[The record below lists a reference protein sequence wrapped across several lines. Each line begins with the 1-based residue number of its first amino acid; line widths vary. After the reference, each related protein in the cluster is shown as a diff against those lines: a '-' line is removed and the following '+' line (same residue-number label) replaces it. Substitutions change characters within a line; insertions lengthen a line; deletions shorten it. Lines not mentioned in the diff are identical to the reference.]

1 MLSRVADN
9 IYWMSR
15 YLERAEHTARLLR
28 VRHDT
33 LIEESEAAA
42 ERSWARL
49 VAALAG
55 RSPPIEDPSGADIT
69 RFLAF
74 DPANRSSMIGSIR
87 SARDNARQAR
97 ELISSGF
104 WEALNRQYLDLM
116 RVDFDAFWAGN
127 LGASF
132 NQIVDGLLLLRAIAH
147 STMHHGEGWRFL
159 ELGRYIE
166 RASLLCR
173 LADVYYSSG
182 RSDMAEDPGVRYFDW
197 ITLLK
202 QCAAFE
208 AYCKIHTARID
219 PARVAELLVF
229 DPEFPHS
236 VRFAANEVQRALAS
250 VGEGASSARRANVE
264 RLAGRLAADLAYA
277 RADELGP
284 SRIAPFVRETE
295 RHLES
300 IHAAIYEAFVAYGVD
315 AAMTG

>member
-1 MLSRVADN
+1 MLSRVADS

-33 LIEESEAAA
+33 LIEEADEAAG
-42 ERSWARL
+42 RSWARL
-49 VAALAG
+49 LAALGG
-55 RSPPIEDPSGADIT
+55 RGLPMEHPGAADIT

-74 DPANRSSMIGSIR
+74 DQSNRSSMIGSVR
-87 SARDNARQAR
+87 NARDNARQVR

-116 RVDFDAFWAGN
+116 RINFDALWAGN
-127 LGASF
+127 IGASF
-132 NQIVDGLLLLRAIAH
+132 NEIVDGFLLLRAIAH

-173 LADVYYSSG
+173 LTEVYFSEW
-182 RSDMAEDPGVRYFDW
+182 RPDAAEDPGVRYFDW

-208 AYCKIHTARID
+208 AYCKLNTARIE
-219 PARVAELLVF
+219 PARVAELLIF

-250 VGEGASSARRANVE
+250 VGEGASAARRANVE

-300 IHAAIYEAFVAYGVD
+300 IHAAVYEAFVAYGVD
-315 AAMTG
+315 AAMTA

>member
-1 MLSRVADN
+1 MLSRVADS

-33 LIEESEAAA
+33 LIEEADEAAG
-42 ERSWARL
+42 RSWARL
-49 VAALAG
+49 LAALGG
-55 RSPPIEDPSGADIT
+55 RGPPMERPGAADIT
-69 RFLAF
+69 HFLAF
-74 DPANRSSMIGSIR
+74 DTSNRSSMIGSVR
-87 SARDNARQAR
+87 SARDNARQVR

-104 WEALNRQYLDLM
+104 WEALNRQYLALM
-116 RVDFDAFWAGN
+116 RVDFAVFWGGN
-127 LGASF
+127 LGSSF
-132 NQIVDGLLLLRAIAH
+132 NEIVDGFLLLRAIAH

-173 LADVYYSSG
+173 LTDVYYSEW
-182 RSDMAEDPGVRYFDW
+182 RPENTEDPGVRYFDW

-208 AYCKIHTARID
+208 AYCKLNTARIE
-219 PARVAELLVF
+219 PSSIAELLVF

-236 VRFAANEVQRALAS
+236 VRFAANEVQRALAGI
-250 VGEGASSARRANVE
+250 GEAAPAPRRANVE
-264 RLAGRLAADLAYA
+264 RLAGRLAADLAYG
-277 RADELGP
+277 RAGDL
-284 SRIAPFVRETE
+284 SSDRLVAFVREAE
-295 RHLES
+295 RALEAV
-300 IHAAIYEAFVAYGVD
+300 HGAVHEAFVAYGVD